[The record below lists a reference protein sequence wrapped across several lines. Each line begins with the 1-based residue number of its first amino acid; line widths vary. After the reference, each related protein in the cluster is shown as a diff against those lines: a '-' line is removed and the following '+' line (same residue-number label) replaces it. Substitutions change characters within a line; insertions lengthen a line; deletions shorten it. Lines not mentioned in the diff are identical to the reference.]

1 MAYNAF
7 APVWGGG
14 IFIFI
19 FSNRNMNSKGD
30 SVMAKAPAKKQKQD
44 DRQII
49 RIFDTT
55 LRDGEQAPGNSM
67 NIEEKLRIARQLQKL
82 NVDVIEAGFP
92 IASDGDFEAVKK
104 VAQTIKGPEIAGL
117 CRSSEKDIDR
127 AWEALKYAGDKG
139 RIHTFIATSD
149 IHMKYKLQME
159 PAKVLASAVK
169 AVKRAASY
177 TPNVEFSCED
187 AVRTRLP
194 FLAEVVE
201 AVIAAGATTVNI
213 PDTVGYTIPFEY
225 FNIIKYLKDNVPNI
239 DKAIISVH
247 CHNDLGLSVANSIAA
262 IQAGARQVE
271 CTINGIGERAGN
283 CSLEEFVM
291 ILRTRKDI
299 LPFACNVST
308 EHLTPASR
316 LLTSITGIGV
326 QPNKAV
332 VGANA
337 FAHEAGI
344 HQHGVLMEKSTY
356 EIMTPESV
364 GLSANALVLGKH
376 SGRHAFNK
384 RLIELGYELD
394 DEKLNRAFERF
405 KTLADLKKEV
415 FDEDLE
421 ALAAEES
428 RLEDKYRL
436 GHITVTCGSF
446 AVATATVQLEINGVP
461 VRTAELGDGPVDAT
475 LKAIKKLT
483 KTKAKLMQY
492 NVGSITGG
500 TDAQGEVTVRVAEG
514 THTVVGK
521 GSSTDIIE
529 ASAKAYI
536 HALNRLNYKQVRLID
551 SL

>member
-1 MAYNAF
+1 
-7 APVWGGG
+7 
-14 IFIFI
+14 
-19 FSNRNMNSKGD
+19 
-30 SVMAKAPAKKQKQD
+30 MAKTKAPKED
-44 DRQII
+44 DRQAITV
-49 RIFDTT
+49 FDTT

-67 NIEEKLRIARQLQKL
+67 NTEEKLRIAKQLQKL

-92 IASDGDFEAVKK
+92 IASDGDFEAVKLI
-104 VAQTIKGPEIAGL
+104 AQSVKGPQIAGL

-127 AWEALKYAGDKG
+127 AWDALKYAGEKG

-149 IHMKYKLQME
+149 IHMKYKLLME

-177 TPNVEFSCED
+177 TSNVEFSCED

-291 ILRTRKDI
+291 ILKTRRDI
-299 LPFACNVST
+299 LPFETKVVT
-308 EHLTPASR
+308 EQLTPASR
-316 LLTSITGIGV
+316 LLTNITGIGV
-326 QPNKAV
+326 QPNKSV

-344 HQHGVLMEKSTY
+344 HQHGMLMEKTTY

-364 GLSANALVLGKH
+364 GLVAGALVLGKH
-376 SGRHAFNK
+376 SGRHAFKK
-384 RLIELGYELD
+384 RLEELGYDLNE
-394 DEKLNRAFERF
+394 EKINKAFDRF

-415 FDEDLE
+415 FDEDLDAIVSDE
-421 ALAAEES
+421 AREED
-428 RLEDKYRL
+428 RYKLE
-436 GHITVTCGSF
+436 HITVTCGSF
-446 AVATATVQLEINGVP
+446 AVATATVQMEINGISA
-461 VRTAELGDGPVDAT
+461 RTAELGDGPVDSAF
-475 LKAIKKLT
+475 KAIRKLT
-483 KTKAKLMQY
+483 KSKAKLTQY

-500 TDAQGEVTVRVAEG
+500 TDAQGEVTVRVTEG
-514 THTVVGK
+514 GETVVGK
-521 GSSTDIIE
+521 GASTDIIV

-536 HALNRLNYKQVRLID
+536 HALNRLCCKQKRLSD
-551 SL
+551 AV

>member
-1 MAYNAF
+1 
-7 APVWGGG
+7 
-14 IFIFI
+14 
-19 FSNRNMNSKGD
+19 
-30 SVMAKAPAKKQKQD
+30 MAKTQQPIKDERKTIK
-44 DRQII
+44 
-49 RIFDTT
+49 IFDTT
-55 LRDGEQAPGNSM
+55 MRDGEQAPGNSM
-67 NIEEKLRIARQLQKL
+67 NIEEKLRIAKQLQKL

-104 VAQTIKGPEIAGL
+104 VAQMIKGPEIAGL

-127 AWEALKYAGDKG
+127 AWEALKYAGEKG

-201 AVIAAGATTVNI
+201 AVIDAGATTVNI
-213 PDTVGYTIPFEY
+213 PDTVGYTVPFEY

-239 DKAIISVH
+239 DKAVISVH
-247 CHNDLGLSVANSIAA
+247 CHNDLGLSVANSVAA
-262 IQAGARQVE
+262 IQAGAGQVE

-291 ILRTRKDI
+291 ILRTRRDI
-299 LPFACNVST
+299 LPFATNVVT
-308 EHLTPASR
+308 EQLTPASR
-316 LLTSITGIGV
+316 LLTTITGIAV

-344 HQHGVLMEKSTY
+344 HQHGMLMEKTTY

-364 GLSANALVLGKH
+364 GLLSSALVLGKH
-376 SGRHAFNK
+376 SGRHAFKK
-384 RLIELGYELD
+384 RLEELGHDLD
-394 DEKLNRAFERF
+394 DTKLNKAFDRF
-405 KTLADLKKEV
+405 KELADLKKEV
-415 FDEDLE
+415 FDEDLD
-421 ALAAEES
+421 AIVSEES
-428 RLEDKYRL
+428 REEDHYKLE
-436 GHITVTCGSF
+436 HITVTCGSF
-446 AVATATVQLEINGVP
+446 AVATATVQMEINGIT
-461 VRTAELGDGPVDAT
+461 VRTAELGDGPVDSAF
-475 LKAIKKLT
+475 KAIKKLT
-483 KTKAKLMQY
+483 KSKAKLTQY

-500 TDAQGEVTVRVAEG
+500 TDAQGEVTVRVSEG
-514 THTVVGK
+514 NHTVVGK
-521 GSSTDIIE
+521 GSSTDIIV

-536 HALNRLNYKQVRLID
+536 HALNRLSYKQKRLTD
-551 SL
+551 AV

>member
-1 MAYNAF
+1 MTKT
-7 APVWGGG
+7 AP
-14 IFIFI
+14 
-19 FSNRNMNSKGD
+19 
-30 SVMAKAPAKKQKQD
+30 KKD

-67 NIEEKLRIARQLQKL
+67 NMEEKLRIAKHLQKM

-92 IASDGDFEAVKK
+92 IASEGDFEAVRKI
-104 VAQTIKGPEIAGL
+104 AQEIKGPEIAGL
-117 CRSSEKDIDR
+117 CRSNEKDIDR
-127 AWEALKYAGDKG
+127 AWEALKYAGEKG

-159 PAKVLASAVK
+159 PEKVLAAAVK
-169 AVKRAASY
+169 AVKRAAGY

-187 AVRTRLP
+187 AVRTRRD
-194 FLAEVVE
+194 FLAQVVE
-201 AVIAAGATTVNI
+201 AVIDAGATTVNI
-213 PDTVGYTIPFEY
+213 PDTVGYTIPTEY
-225 FNIIKYLKDNVPNI
+225 YDIISFLKSTVPNI

-299 LPFACNVST
+299 LPFSCNVAT
-308 EHLTPASR
+308 ELLTPASR
-316 LLTSITGIGV
+316 LLSTITGIGV
-326 QPNKAV
+326 QPNKAI

-344 HQHGVLMEKSTY
+344 HQHGMLMEKTTY

-364 GLSANALVLGKH
+364 GLATSALILGKH
-376 SGRHAFNK
+376 SGNHAFKK
-384 RLIELGYELD
+384 RLIELGHDLD
-394 DEKLNRAFERF
+394 DEKLKRAFERF
-405 KTLADLKKEV
+405 KALADLKKEV
-415 FDEDLE
+415 FDEDLD
-421 ALAAEES
+421 AIASEES
-428 RLEDKYRL
+428 RQEEKYKL
-436 GHITVTCGSF
+436 DHITVTCGSF
-446 AVATATVQLEINGVP
+446 AVATATVQMDIEGVSA
-461 VRTAELGDGPVDAT
+461 RTAELGDGPVDAT

-483 KTKAKLMQY
+483 KTKAKLEQY
-492 NVGSITGG
+492 NVGAITSG
-500 TDAQGEVTVRVAEG
+500 TDAQGEVTVRVSEG
-514 THTVVGK
+514 NHTVVGK

-529 ASAKAYI
+529 ASAKAFI
-536 HALNRLNYKQVRLID
+536 HALNRLNYKQKKVTEGV
-551 SL
+551 